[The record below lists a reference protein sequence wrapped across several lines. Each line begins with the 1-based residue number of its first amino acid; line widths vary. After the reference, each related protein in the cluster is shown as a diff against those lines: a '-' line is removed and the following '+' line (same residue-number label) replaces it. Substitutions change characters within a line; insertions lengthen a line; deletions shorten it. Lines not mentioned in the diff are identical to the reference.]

1 MPDGNR
7 SDIVDTTAP
16 IPPVTGEMETPI
28 PPKMKRGD
36 RRKIADTVLADIK
49 HALDN
54 RTNWLGKRQEDIK
67 RLEMEKG
74 KSDPGFPWDNSSDIR
89 LPSVRVAVGATRARF
104 LSSIFSPE
112 QATEVSA
119 VGSDDLENVPIAH
132 QFIEWMLTDDR
143 IGFYEK
149 IDEICEPVIALGDYV
164 IHPHW
169 VRETRFMQE
178 KVKVYSNPQ
187 TGEIITNQVTGEPI
201 GYGDTETLRILNLPS
216 TLPTV
221 ELDVSGEKVVHE
233 GATLDVFDTE
243 DLILPPD
250 AKDIKTA
257 DWVAQ
262 RVWMSVDQI
271 ARKRKD
277 GSYNV
282 LSSQEFNQIRK
293 DDDKTS
299 LDTMAG
305 DEESAGNRTK
315 SVLEGTDTEIGR
327 NKREVFN
334 WFGKWDINNDGL
346 DEEVICTVHGK
357 TGILMRVALL
367 DDVYPHGKRPF
378 ILVTHDKRAGRPYGR
393 GLSRTLAALDDAMN
407 TAINQFFDRGTLI
420 NALFGFYKPGEGMPD
435 EDIDI
440 SPGKFIPSDDPKNI
454 TIASAPDYS
463 NIFINFLSFIE
474 SYVERLTGVSDA
486 TVGRMAPG
494 RRTATEVDTTMGEG
508 SMGFGM
514 KSQQFQ
520 HSVGEAITQMFQLYQ
535 AFIPDGFEIK
545 INPTIYNS
553 MISEQKDLTEYAQ
566 LKQQQ
571 EMQQQQQMMQL
582 QQLPPQIQQ
591 QMAGQLTQQA
601 QQLPP
606 FPKMQQPLF
615 RLNREDIRGQY
626 QLRLIGDPVSGNKQM
641 RQRRSL
647 LLIQTI
653 APVLAQFAPDRV
665 VVLIRNF
672 LRDFNVR
679 NADEIL
685 GDDVVKRL
693 EAQQEIA
700 AQSSQMQNELAMA
713 EAQLEQA
720 KGQAEIQ
727 QIQAII
733 RDIISRIQSRQVEM
747 RRLAAEAQKHISQ
760 SKLFDM
766 NANTSQVNTM
776 MSMAGQVNDMRI
788 ADEAQRDAELMPQQD
803 AGLMPQ
809 TVMEESGI
817 TGETTANTGAEIGPE
832 SEMG

>member
-1 MPDGNR
+1 MADSNR
-7 SDIVDTTAP
+7 SDIVDTSAP
-16 IPPVTGEMETPI
+16 VPPVTGEMETPT

-36 RRKIADTVLADIK
+36 RKKIAETAMADIK

-54 RTNWLGKRQEDIK
+54 RTNWLSKRQEDIK

-74 KSDPGFPWDNSSDIR
+74 KSDPGFPWENSSDIR
-89 LPSVRVAVGATRARF
+89 LPNVRVAVGATRARF
-104 LSSIFSPE
+104 LSSVFAPE

-119 VGSDDLENVPIAH
+119 VGSDDLENIPIAH
-132 QFIEWMLTDDR
+132 QFVEWMLTDDR

-178 KVKVYSNPQ
+178 KVKLYMNPE
-187 TGEIITNQVTGEPI
+187 TEEPI
-201 GYGDTETLRILNLPS
+201 ENPFTKQPIQFGDTEALHALGLPPNLPV
-216 TLPTV
+216 TEVDT
-221 ELDVSGEKVVHE
+221 SGERVVFE

-250 AKDIKTA
+250 AKDIKSA

-282 LSSQEFNQIRK
+282 LSSQEFNEIKRN
-293 DDDKTS
+293 DDRSS

-315 SVLEGTDTEIGR
+315 AVLEGTDTEIGR

-420 NALFGFYKPGEGMPD
+420 NALFGFYKPGEGLPD
-435 EDIDI
+435 EEIDI
-440 SPGKFIPSDDPKNI
+440 SPGKFIPTDDPNNVK
-454 TIASAPDYS
+454 IASAPDYGS
-463 NIFINFLSFIE
+463 IFINFLQFIE
-474 SYVERLTGVSDA
+474 AYVEKLTGVSDA
-486 TVGRMAPG
+486 TVGRIAPG
-494 RRTATEVDTTMGEG
+494 RRTATEIDTTMGEG

-520 HSVGEAITQMFQLYQ
+520 YSVGEAITQMFQLYQ
-535 AFIPDGFEIK
+535 SFMPDGFEIK
-545 INPTIYNS
+545 VNPTILNE
-553 MISEQKDLTEYAQ
+553 MVEERKAQAQ
-566 LKQQQ
+566 LQQQQMMLQQAPQ
-571 EMQQQQQMMQL
+571 EMQQQL
-582 QQLPPQIQQ
+582 QQ
-591 QMAGQLTQQA
+591 QMQQQQA
-601 QQLPP
+601 DLMSRV
-606 FPKMQQPLF
+606 KRQPLF

-626 QLRLIGDPVSGNKQM
+626 QIRLIGDPVSGNKQM

-647 LLIQTI
+647 LLMQVI

-679 NADEIL
+679 NADQIL

-693 EAQQEIA
+693 EAQEEMA
-700 AQSSQMQNELAMA
+700 AQTAQMQNELSAA

-720 KGQAEIQ
+720 KGQAEIE

-733 RDIISRIQSRQVEM
+733 KDIISRIQARQVEM
-747 RRLAAEAQKHISQ
+747 RKIAAETSKFVSQ
-760 SKLFDM
+760 TDKTDVDSYVAM
-766 NANTSQVNTM
+766 SGHTNSQRESFQSEIDRALQGNGM
-776 MSMAGQVNDMRI
+776 MPGVEEEMQ
-788 ADEAQRDAELMPQQD
+788 
-803 AGLMPQ
+803 GLM
-809 TVMEESGI
+809 ESEPEI
-817 TGETTANTGAEIGPE
+817 VGAETGPE
-832 SEMG
+832 SPLG